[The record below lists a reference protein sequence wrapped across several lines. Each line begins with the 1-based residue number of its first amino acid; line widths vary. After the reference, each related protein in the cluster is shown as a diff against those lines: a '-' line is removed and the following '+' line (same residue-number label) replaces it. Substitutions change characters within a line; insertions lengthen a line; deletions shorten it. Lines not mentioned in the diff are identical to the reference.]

1 MCDIYGLYNIQFL
14 LLANDG
20 QEGNIQVAT
29 TLKIRD
35 AIKTQKTS

>member
-1 MCDIYGLYNIQFL
+1 MRDIYGPHNIQFL

-29 TLKIRD
+29 TLKMRD
-35 AIKTQKTS
+35 AIKI